1 MNRFELPK
9 LRNKRGDIA
18 ITLFVILVLVI
29 CVYTLTLFNSVRG
42 KISSNIE
49 GINVPEELFLE
60 KQDMEYR
67 MYKLGEECII
77 DSFEEFSML
86 NNLDILTSQVSK
98 ENYTKNILNCLK
110 KKSLLIGKDM
120 TSEEK
125 LGPLE
130 IYTRLSSGT
139 DVSLYLDFEELTI
152 KIAEFPIG
160 QGENNFN
167 YRPDI
172 YTKINFYKIGL
183 IPPERI
189 NEMLECDES
198 EDIVKYIENISKHNF
213 GKAFEIVHP
222 ENKDEKPKEKNII
235 SSQKEFLINNEFKK
249 IRFELPSKDLKENS
263 NSKE

>member
-29 CVYTLTLFNSVRG
+29 CVYTLTLFNANRE
-42 KISSNIE
+42 KISLNIK
-49 GINVPEELFLE
+49 GINHPEELFLE

-77 DSFEEFSML
+77 DSFEELSNL
-86 NNLDILTSQVSK
+86 NSLDILISQVSK
-98 ENYTKNILNCLK
+98 ENYTRNILNCLK
-110 KKSLLIGKDM
+110 KKSLLIEKDM
-120 TSEEK
+120 TNEEK
-125 LGPLE
+125 LGPLG
-130 IYTRLSSGT
+130 IYTRLNSGAN
-139 DVSLYLDFEELTI
+139 VSLDLNSEELTI

-183 IPPERI
+183 ISPERI

-198 EDIVKYIENISKHNF
+198 EDIVKCIENISKHNF

-222 ENKDEKPKEKNII
+222 ENKDEELKERNII
-235 SSQKEFLINNEFKK
+235 LSQKEFLINNEFKK
-249 IRFELPSKDLKENS
+249 
-263 NSKE
+263 

>member
-77 DSFEEFSML
+77 NSFEELSIL
-86 NNLDILTSQVSK
+86 NNITILTDQLSNEDYIKRIQ
-98 ENYTKNILNCLK
+98 NCLK
-110 KKSLLIGKDM
+110 KKSLLIEKDM
-120 TSEEK
+120 TNEEK
-125 LGPLE
+125 LGPLG
-130 IYTRLSSGT
+130 IYTRLNSGANI
-139 DVSLYLDFEELTI
+139 SLDLNSEELTI

-160 QGENNFN
+160 QGKNNLN

-183 IPPERI
+183 IPPEKI

-198 EDIVKYIENISKHNF
+198 EDIVKCVENISKYNF

-222 ENKDEKPKEKNII
+222 ENKDEKPKERNII
-235 SSQKEFLINNEFKK
+235 LSQKEFLINNEFKK
-249 IRFELPSKDLKENS
+249 IRFELPSKDLRENS